1 MTRIRL
7 GVALVALLGWTA
19 TPLLG
24 TAEQG
29 ASGSGTQS
37 GGGVHEEKGSQKGQ
51 QPDTPPQAGSQGQ
64 QGMKGQGSP
73 MEKDKGGDKMIDDKG
88 KAKEKKK

>member
-24 TAEQG
+24 IAEQG
-29 ASGSGTQS
+29 ASGSGTER
-37 GGGVHEEKGSQKGQ
+37 GGGVHEEKSSQKGQ
-51 QPDTPPQAGSQGQ
+51 QPDTPPQAGSGATRHE
-64 QGMKGQGSP
+64 GARVADGEGQGWGQN
-73 MEKDKGGDKMIDDKG
+73 DR
-88 KAKEKKK
+88 